1 MRKPWRRWSVA
12 TRCLPWMAGR
22 WEQGHP
28 RQRHA
33 PIPGQAS
40 PRASDQGLLIA
51 QVARSGSKS
60 GQARG
65 RTRVEDTRGGIPC
78 WVGWTDGW
86 LPGLAI
92 FEHVTGIRD
101 RNASVGSPSATRPW
115 ATSAK
120 PPEPHMGPA
129 LRLPPQLA
137 ERADDLAPFKA
148 RDDGRVAGS
157 SIHAGFSATRASRCT
172 SRQRTAAGSTWS
184 SAGLPS

>member
-1 MRKPWRRWSVA
+1 M
-12 TRCLPWMAGR
+12 
-22 WEQGHP
+22 
-28 RQRHA
+28 
-33 PIPGQAS
+33 
-40 PRASDQGLLIA
+40 IA

-157 SIHAGFSATRASRCT
+157 SIHRWLQRHPRFTLHFTPTYSCWLNLVERWFAEVTTKWLTRFGAHRRPPRDREDASQPDRN
-172 SRQRTAAGSTWS
+172 RDPQGRAVLRARAA
-184 SAGLPS
+184 A